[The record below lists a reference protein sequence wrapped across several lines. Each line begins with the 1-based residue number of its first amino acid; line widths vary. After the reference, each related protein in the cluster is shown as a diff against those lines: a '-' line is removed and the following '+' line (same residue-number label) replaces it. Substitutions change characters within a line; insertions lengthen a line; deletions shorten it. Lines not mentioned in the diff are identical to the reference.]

1 MSVEVLTQG
10 SGVSESYVI
19 RCSVAMTTDRQVTI
33 QTNMDQVFKYY
44 YITGQMQEYKKNGI
58 LNFYYTFYQNAP
70 QVQQGCVVYQN
81 SYSFY
86 TAEYLF
92 NIQITTTQVIITSLK
107 HDFAQRF
114 FYYFLLSFWN

>member
-10 SGVSESYVI
+10 GGVSESYVI
-19 RCSVAMTTDRQVTI
+19 NYAAAMTIDRQITI

-44 YITGQMQEYKKNGI
+44 YITGQTQEYKKNGI

-81 SYSFY
+81 SYNFY

-92 NIQITTTQVIITSLK
+92 EIQITTTQVIITSLK
-107 HDFAQRF
+107 YNFALRY